1 MSRPRRHPRADSPCG
16 AGCVALQECD
26 QLLATQPI
34 QLFHKMFEFVKDNLD
49 LGEADL
55 EGAFH
60 CLFLLLR
67 RLADGEVTLAVTNIV
82 TVLTGEASRPTLRL
96 RM

>member
-1 MSRPRRHPRADSPCG
+1 MVLNLRRG
-16 AGCVALQECD
+16 LGCCFAQECD

-34 QLFHKMFEFVKDNLD
+34 SLFHKMFDFVKEHMD
-49 LGEADL
+49 LKDGDL

-67 RLADGEVTLAVTNIV
+67 RLADGEVALAVTNIV
-82 TVLTGEASRPTLRL
+82 SVLSAEGERPALRL

>member
-1 MSRPRRHPRADSPCG
+1 
-16 AGCVALQECD
+16 
-26 QLLATQPI
+26 
-34 QLFHKMFEFVKDNLD
+34 MFEFVKDNLG

-60 CLFLLLR
+60 CLFLLVR
-67 RLADGEVTLAVTNIV
+67 RLADGEATLAVTNIV
-82 TVLTGEASRPTLRL
+82 TVLTAEASRSPLRL

>member
-1 MSRPRRHPRADSPCG
+1 M
-16 AGCVALQECD
+16 CVCVCCAAFLWQSQECD

-34 QLFHKMFEFVKDNLD
+34 QLFHKMFEFVKDNLE

-67 RLADGEVTLAVTNIV
+67 RLADGEVTLAVTNVV
-82 TVLTGEASRPTLRL
+82 TVLTGEATRPTLRL
-96 RM
+96 RMCV

>member
-1 MSRPRRHPRADSPCG
+1 MS
-16 AGCVALQECD
+16 QECD

-34 QLFHKMFEFVKDNLD
+34 QLFHKMFEFVKNNLD

-67 RLADGEVTLAVTNIV
+67 RLADGETTLAVTNIV
-82 TVLTGEASRPTLRL
+82 TVLSAEASRPTLRL